1 MLGFVTRS
9 RLGPFGGSG
18 SLPQHRGTITHGI
31 EFGQCDEPELA
42 AGTGARR
49 VGRALSLST
58 AAGGRAL

>member
-1 MLGFVTRS
+1 MSHGTDRFIFYNQRS
-9 RLGPFGGSG
+9 VSYKSRDGEIVARPN
-18 SLPQHRGTITHGI
+18 
-31 EFGQCDEPELA
+31 QCDDPELA